1 MKRLLLFILILMVL
15 LTSCNFS
22 PKEKILY
29 KDKRVLSKIEK
40 TYEKYNGYKCKANIK
55 IISGETESIYLIEET
70 YNKPNKYKL
79 EILKPK
85 ESKGIIILNT
95 DDKVFVEHPS
105 INQSISLVT
114 IKSLNKQMLIGGFYE
129 NISKASTI
137 STQEINNEEYLT
149 FEFELEEKNKYRDS
163 ARIWIEKKNYTP
175 YKLNI
180 FDDSGALQ
188 VEITYENFKFIRN
201 LKTKL

>member
-1 MKRLLLFILILMVL
+1 MVL

-22 PKEKILY
+22 SKEKILY

-105 INQSISLVT
+105 INQSISLIT

-129 NISKASTI
+129 NISKSNTI

-149 FEFELEEKNKYRDS
+149 FEFKLEEKNKYSDS
-163 ARIWIEKKNYTP
+163 AKIWIEKKNYTP

-180 FDDSGALQ
+180 FDESGALQ
-188 VEITYENFKFIRN
+188 VEITYENFKFTKS
-201 LKTKL
+201 LKKKI